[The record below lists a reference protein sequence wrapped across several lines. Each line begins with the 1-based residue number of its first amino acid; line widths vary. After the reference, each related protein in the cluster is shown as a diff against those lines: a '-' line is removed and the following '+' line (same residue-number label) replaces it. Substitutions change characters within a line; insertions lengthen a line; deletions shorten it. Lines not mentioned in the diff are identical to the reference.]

1 MFENFDMTDEEIFN
15 EWKSEQYSKELIVG
29 EST

>member
-1 MFENFDMTDEEIFN
+1 MFENFDMTDEVFN